1 MKEKSEKLKTIKKE
15 SEEELQLFRKTQ
27 TDRLDKEITALE
39 S

>member
-27 TDRLDKEITALE
+27 TDRLDKEITAL
-39 S
+39 